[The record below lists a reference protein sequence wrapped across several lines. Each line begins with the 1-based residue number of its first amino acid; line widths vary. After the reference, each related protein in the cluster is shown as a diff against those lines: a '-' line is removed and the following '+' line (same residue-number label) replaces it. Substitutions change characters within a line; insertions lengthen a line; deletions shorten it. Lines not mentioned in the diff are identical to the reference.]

1 MLAPVVSLAALALSG
16 TPALSV
22 ADTSTNETNV
32 DTAVVVEVTLSSPTD
47 ETVTVHWATADGSA
61 DSTDYVQASGT
72 LTFAAG
78 VTSLRLPIGIK
89 GDALDE
95 PDETFFV
102 DLSSPEH
109 ATIERGRA
117 TVTIVDDDPVPFRLL
132 DAHVDARWGV
142 HRTYTRVLRFA
153 IHRPSGTVVHVR
165 CRGKGCP
172 VHVGAKLRP
181 GVLVDVRIEAPY
193 KPLIGRVY
201 LYRVRAGKPPRFTEL
216 CLPPGSLSARRS
228 C

>member
-1 MLAPVVSLAALALSG
+1 MLALPLVALALSG
-16 TPALSV
+16 TPALAV
-22 ADTSTNETNV
+22 TDASTNETNV
-32 DTAVVVEVTLSSPTD
+32 DTAVVVEVTLSSASED
-47 ETVTVHWATADGSA
+47 AVTVQWATADGSA
-61 DSTDYVQASGT
+61 DSTDYVQAAGT
-72 LTFAAG
+72 LTFAPG
-78 VTSLRLPIGIK
+78 VTSIRLPIGIK

-102 DLSSPEH
+102 ELSSPEH

-132 DAHVDARWGV
+132 DAYIDARWSV

-153 IHRPSGTVVHVR
+153 IHRLGGTVVHLR

-181 GVLVDVRIEAPY
+181 GVLVDVRVEARY
-193 KPLIGRVY
+193 KPLIGRVF
-201 LYRVRAGKPPRFTEL
+201 LYRIRAGKRPRFTEL
-216 CLPPGSLSARRS
+216 CLPPGSLSARRA

>member
-1 MLAPVVSLAALALSG
+1 MLAVPLVALALSG
-16 TPALSV
+16 TPALAV
-22 ADTSTNETNV
+22 TDASTTETNV
-32 DTAVVVEVTLSSPTD
+32 DTAVVVEVTLSSASD
-47 ETVTVHWATADGSA
+47 DTVTVHWTTADGSA
-61 DSTDYVQASGT
+61 DSTDYVQAAGA
-72 LTFAAG
+72 LTFAPG
-78 VTSLRLPIGIK
+78 VTSVRLPIGIK

-102 DLSSPEH
+102 ELSRPEH

-117 TVTIVDDDPVPFRLL
+117 TVTVVDDDPVPFRLL
-132 DAHVDARWGV
+132 DAYVDARWSV

-153 IHRPSGTVVHVR
+153 IHRPTGTVVHLR

-172 VHVGAKLRP
+172 MHVGAKLRP
-181 GVLVDVRIEAPY
+181 GVLVDVRVEARY

-201 LYRVRAGKPPRFTEL
+201 LYRIRPGKPPRFTEL
-216 CLPPGSLSARRS
+216 CLPPGSVSARRA